1 MMQFKK
7 LTLLFFF
14 VACSAIMF
22 AQTDTTTAAAV
33 LDTIPLG
40 TPELAQS
47 TADVPAELTTVV
59 PIAPAGVSANSLMR
73 GFIGMISIL
82 AIAFIFSRNR
92 RRIDWRTVVIGLA
105 VQAAL
110 AIGVLYVPFIKVFF
124 EVIAQFFVKVMDFTG
139 AGAQFLFGDLL
150 DTSKIGY
157 VFVFQVLPTIIFFS
171 ALTSLLYYLNVI
183 QVVVVG
189 IAWLLKKA
197 FRLSGAEGLTVAGN
211 IFLGQT
217 EAPLLVKRYLPNM
230 NKSEMFLV
238 MSAGMATIAG
248 AVLTAYIGLLGGDD
262 PVARLTFA
270 KYLLSASVMAAP
282 GVIVI
287 AKIIYPQTE
296 TVDTDLKVDR
306 NSVGAN
312 VLDAISNGTVEGVK
326 VAVNVGA
333 MLLVFIA
340 MVAMLDYVLG
350 GVIGRYTGLNEWLT
364 SISDGKYTT
373 FNFQFVV
380 GMVCTP
386 IAWLMG
392 VAKEDML
399 EVGSLLGTKVMINEF
414 VAYNDM
420 AVMKEAGRFIYE
432 KSIIMST
439 FLLCGFANISS
450 IGIQI
455 GGISILA
462 PNQRKTLTE
471 LGFLA
476 LLCGTLASCMS
487 ATIIGMIL
495 G

>member
-1 MMQFKK
+1 MIQFKK

-22 AQTDTTTAAAV
+22 AQTDTTAAAV
-33 LDTIPLG
+33 LDSIPLG
-40 TPELAQS
+40 TPEMAQS
-47 TADVPAELTTVV
+47 PADTPAELTTVV
-59 PIAPAGVSANSLMR
+59 PIAPAGISANSLMR
-73 GFIGMISIL
+73 GILGMISIL
-82 AIAFIFSRNR
+82 GIAFIFSKNR
-92 RRIDWRTVVIGLA
+92 RRIDWKTVLIGLA
-105 VQAAL
+105 VQTAL
-110 AIGVLYVPFIKVFF
+110 AVGVLYIPFIKVFF

-157 VFVFQVLPTIIFFS
+157 IFVFQVLPTIIFFS
-171 ALTSLLYYLNVI
+171 ALTSLLYYLNVV

-248 AVLTAYIGLLGGDD
+248 AVLTAYIGLLGGSD
-262 PVARLTFA
+262 PVARITFA

-296 TVDTDLKVDR
+296 SVDTDLKVDR
-306 NSVGAN
+306 NSVGKN

-340 MVAMLDYVLG
+340 MVAMLDYILG
-350 GVIGRYTGLNEWLT
+350 GLIGHYTGLNSWLT
-364 SISDGKYTT
+364 NVSDGKFTT

-392 VAKEDML
+392 VAKEDM
-399 EVGSLLGTKVMINEF
+399 VAIGGLLGTKVMINEF

-420 AVMKEAGRFIYE
+420 ATMKAAGTFIYE
-432 KSIIMST
+432 KSIIMAT

-462 PNQRKTLTE
+462 PNQRQTLTE

-476 LLCGTLASCMS
+476 LICGTLASCMS
-487 ATIIGMIL
+487 ATIVGMIL

>member
-1 MMQFKK
+1 MNRLRNLSLCLM
-7 LTLLFFF
+7 LL
-14 VACSAIMF
+14 VGTIAM
-22 AQTDTTTAAAV
+22 AQTGAADTVAQTP
-33 LDTIPLG
+33 IPVTGMNGQSIFRGILG
-40 TPELAQS
+40 I
-47 TADVPAELTTVV
+47 V
-59 PIAPAGVSANSLMR
+59 
-73 GFIGMISIL
+73 SIL
-82 AIAFIFSRNR
+82 LIAIAFSKNR
-92 RRIDWRTVVIGLA
+92 KAIAWKTVASGLVIQVVLA
-105 VQAAL
+105 VG
-110 AIGVLYVPFIKVFF
+110 ILYVPFVKTTF
-124 EVIAQFFVKVMDFTG
+124 EVLAQFFIKVMDFTA
-139 AGAQFLFGDLL
+139 AGSDFLFGSLL
-150 DTSKIGY
+150 DTSKLGY
-157 VFVFQVLPTIIFFS
+157 LFVFQVLPTIIFFS

-183 QVVVVG
+183 QIVVVG

-197 FRLSGAEGLTVAGN
+197 FALSGAEGLTVAGN

-230 NKSEMFLV
+230 NRSEIFLV

-262 PVARLTFA
+262 PVARLTYA
-270 KYLLSASVMAAP
+270 KYLISASVMAAP

-296 TVDTDLKVDR
+296 SVDTDLKVETD
-306 NSVGAN
+306 SVGKN

-340 MVAMLDYVLG
+340 MMAMLDYILG
-350 GVIGRYTGLNEWLT
+350 GLIGHYTGLNNLLASVT
-364 SISDGKYTT
+364 DGRYTT
-373 FNFQFVV
+373 FNFQFLMGVV
-380 GMVCTP
+380 FTP

-392 VAKEDML
+392 VAKEDM
-399 EVGSLLGTKVMINEF
+399 VAIGSLLGTKVMINEF
-414 VAYNDM
+414 VAYNDL
-420 AVMKEAGRFIYE
+420 AILKSTAGLVYE
-432 KSIIMST
+432 KSIIMAT

-462 PNQRKTLTE
+462 PNQRQALTQ

-476 LLCGTLASCMS
+476 LICGTLASCMS
-487 ATIIGMIL
+487 ATIVGMIL

>member
-1 MMQFKK
+1 MIDFRK
-7 LTLLFFF
+7 LTLLVFLFSCATF
-14 VACSAIMF
+14 MF
-22 AQTDTTTAAAV
+22 GQTDSSQV
-33 LDTIPLG
+33 LLDTIPLAE
-40 TPELAQS
+40 PQLAGASATAPS
-47 TADVPAELTTVV
+47 TVTAVV
-59 PIAPAGVSANSLMR
+59 PQAPAGISVN
-73 GFIGMISIL
+73 SIL
-82 AIAFIFSRNR
+82 RGLLGMVSILLIAFAFSRNR
-92 RRIDWRTVVIGLA
+92 RAIDWKVVLIGLA
-105 VQAAL
+105 IQIAL
-110 AIGVLYVPFIKVFF
+110 AVGVLYVPFIKTFF
-124 EVIAQFFVKVMDFTG
+124 EIIATFFVKVMEFTS
-139 AGAQFLFGDLL
+139 AGADFLFGNLL

-157 VFVFQVLPTIIFFS
+157 IFVFQVLPTIIFFS
-171 ALTSLLYYLNVI
+171 ALTSLLYYLNVV

-248 AVLTAYIGLLGGDD
+248 AVLTAYIGLLGGND

-287 AKIIYPQTE
+287 AKIMYPQTE

-306 NSVGAN
+306 NSVGKN

-340 MVAMLDYVLG
+340 MVAMLDYILG
-350 GVIGRYTGLNEWLT
+350 GLIGEHTGLNAWLT
-364 SISDGKYTT
+364 NVSDGKFTT

-380 GMVCTP
+380 GMIFTP

-392 VAKEDML
+392 VANSDM
-399 EVGSLLGTKVMINEF
+399 VAIGGLLGTKVMINEF
-414 VAYNDM
+414 VAYNDL
-420 AVMKEAGRFIYE
+420 ASLKEAGAIMYE
-432 KSIIMST
+432 KSIIMAT

-462 PNQRKTLTE
+462 PNQRETLTQ

-476 LLCGTLASCMS
+476 LVCGTLASCMS
-487 ATIIGMIL
+487 ATIVGMIL

>member
-1 MMQFKK
+1 MNHLRK
-7 LTLLFFF
+7 LSLSSMLML
-14 VACSAIMF
+14 ASAAM
-22 AQTDTTTAAAV
+22 AQT
-33 LDTIPLG
+33 
-40 TPELAQS
+40 EQ
-47 TADVPAELTTVV
+47 VV
-59 PIAPAGVSANSLMR
+59 APIAPTGITMTSVIRGV
-73 GFIGMISIL
+73 IGVISIL
-82 AIAFIFSRNR
+82 LIAFLFSKNR
-92 RRIDWRTVVIGLA
+92 KAINWKIIITGLII
-105 VQAAL
+105 QALL
-110 AIGVLYVPFIKVFF
+110 AIGVLKVPFVAAFF
-124 EVIAQFFVKVMDFTG
+124 EIIAQFFVKVMDFTA
-139 AGAQFLFGDLL
+139 AGSNFLFGGLL
-150 DTSKIGY
+150 DTSNLGY
-157 VFVFQVLPTIIFFS
+157 IFVFQVLPTIIFFS
-171 ALTSLLYYLNVI
+171 ALTSLLYYLNIV

-197 FRLSGAEGLTVAGN
+197 FGLSGAEGLTVAGN

-230 NKSEMFLV
+230 NRSEMFLV

-262 PVARLTFA
+262 PVARLMYA

-287 AKIIYPQTE
+287 AKMIYPQTE
-296 TVDTDLKVDR
+296 GVDTDLKVDKS
-306 NSVGAN
+306 SVGTN

-340 MVAMLDYVLG
+340 MVAMVDFLLE
-350 GVIGRYTGLNEWLT
+350 GVIGHYTGLNSWLAEVT
-364 SISDGKYTT
+364 NGKYTE

-380 GMVCTP
+380 GALFTP
-386 IAWLMG
+386 IAWLIG
-392 VAKEDML
+392 VSYEDM
-399 EVGSLLGTKVMINEF
+399 VAIGGLLGTKVMINEF
-414 VAYNDM
+414 VAYNDLTVLK
-420 AVMKEAGRFIYE
+420 ATGGFVYE
-432 KSIIMST
+432 KSIIMAT

-462 PNQRKTLTE
+462 PNQRETLTQ

-476 LLCGTLASCMS
+476 LLCGTLASCLS
-487 ATIIGMIL
+487 ATIVGMIL

>member
-1 MMQFKK
+1 MNTFKK
-7 LTLLFFF
+7 LTLLAVFLSLTTLLFSQSDSAQ
-14 VACSAIMF
+14 VAI
-22 AQTDTTTAAAV
+22 
-33 LDTIPLG
+33 DTIQLG
-40 TPELAQS
+40 QQAASQAAQIAP
-47 TADVPAELTTVV
+47 TDVEVVV
-59 PIAPAGVSANSLMR
+59 PIAPGGISVNSLWR
-73 GFIGMISIL
+73 GVLGMITIL
-82 AIAFIFSRNR
+82 LIAFAFSKNR
-92 RRIDWRTVVIGLA
+92 KAIDWKVVLIGLA
-105 VQAAL
+105 IQVGL
-110 AIGVLYVPFIKVFF
+110 AIGVLYVPFIKAFF
-124 EVIAQFFVKVMDFTG
+124 EIIAAMFVKVMDFTA
-139 AGAQFLFGDLL
+139 AGADFVFGSLL

-157 VFVFQVLPTIIFFS
+157 IFAFKVLPTIIFFS
-171 ALTSLLYYLNVI
+171 ALTSLLYYLNVV

-230 NKSEMFLV
+230 NRSEMFLV

-262 PVARLTFA
+262 PQSQLTFA
-270 KYLLSASVMAAP
+270 KYLISASVMAAP

-296 TVDTDLKVDR
+296 SVDTDIKVDR
-306 NSVGAN
+306 TSVGKN
-312 VLDAISNGTVEGVK
+312 VLDAVSNGTVEGIK
-326 VAVNVGA
+326 VAVNVGG
-333 MLLVFIA
+333 MLIVFIA
-340 MVAMLDYVLG
+340 MVAMLDYILG
-350 GVIGRYTGLNEWLT
+350 GLIGHYTGLNDWLA
-364 SISDGKYTT
+364 SISDGKYAS

-380 GMVCTP
+380 GMIFTP

-392 VAKEDML
+392 VANEDML
-399 EVGSLLGTKVMINEF
+399 QIGSLLGTKVMLNEF

-420 AVMKEAGRFIYE
+420 AAMKEVGAFIYE
-432 KSIIMST
+432 KSIIMAT

-462 PNQRKTLTE
+462 PNQRETLTQ
-471 LGFLA
+471 LGFLS
-476 LLCGTLASCMS
+476 LICGTLASCMS
-487 ATIIGMIL
+487 ATIVGMIL

>member
-1 MMQFKK
+1 MIDFRK
-7 LTLLFFF
+7 LTLLVFLFSCATF
-14 VACSAIMF
+14 MF
-22 AQTDTTTAAAV
+22 GQTDSSQV
-33 LDTIPLG
+33 LLDTIPLAE
-40 TPELAQS
+40 PQLAGAAATAPS
-47 TADVPAELTTVV
+47 TVTAVV
-59 PIAPAGVSANSLMR
+59 PQAPAGISVN
-73 GFIGMISIL
+73 SIL
-82 AIAFIFSRNR
+82 RGLLGMVSILLIAFAFSRNR
-92 RRIDWRTVVIGLA
+92 RAIDWKVVLIGLA
-105 VQAAL
+105 IQIAL
-110 AIGVLYVPFIKVFF
+110 AVGVLYVPFIKTFF
-124 EVIAQFFVKVMDFTG
+124 EIIATFFVKVMEFTS
-139 AGAQFLFGDLL
+139 AGADFLFGNLL

-157 VFVFQVLPTIIFFS
+157 IFVFQVLPTIIFFS
-171 ALTSLLYYLNVI
+171 ALTSLLYYLNVV

-248 AVLTAYIGLLGGDD
+248 AVLTAYIGLLGGND

-287 AKIIYPQTE
+287 AKIMYPQTE

-306 NSVGAN
+306 NSVGKN

-340 MVAMLDYVLG
+340 MVAMLDYILG
-350 GVIGRYTGLNEWLT
+350 GLIGEHTGLNAWLT
-364 SISDGKYTT
+364 NVSDGKFTT

-380 GMVCTP
+380 GMIFTP

-392 VAKEDML
+392 VANSDM
-399 EVGSLLGTKVMINEF
+399 VAIGGLLGTKVMINEF
-414 VAYNDM
+414 VAYNDL
-420 AVMKEAGRFIYE
+420 ASLKEAGAIMYE
-432 KSIIMST
+432 KSIIMAT

-462 PNQRKTLTE
+462 PNQRETLTQ

-476 LLCGTLASCMS
+476 LVCGTLASCMS
-487 ATIIGMIL
+487 ATIVGMIL

>member
-1 MMQFKK
+1 MNHLRK
-7 LTLLFFF
+7 LSL
-14 VACSAIMF
+14 SAMLMLSSVVM
-22 AQTDTTTAAAV
+22 AQT
-33 LDTIPLG
+33 
-40 TPELAQS
+40 EQ
-47 TADVPAELTTVV
+47 VV
-59 PIAPAGVSANSLMR
+59 APIAPTGITAASFFRGILGV
-73 GFIGMISIL
+73 ISIL
-82 AIAFIFSRNR
+82 LIAFLFSKNR
-92 RRIDWRTVVIGLA
+92 KAINWKIVITGLTL
-105 VQAAL
+105 QALL
-110 AIGVLYVPFIKVFF
+110 AIGVLKVPFVAAFF
-124 EVIAQFFVKVMDFTG
+124 EIVAQFFVKVMDFTA
-139 AGAQFLFGDLL
+139 AGSNFLFGGLL
-150 DTSKIGY
+150 DTSNIGY
-157 VFVFQVLPTIIFFS
+157 IFVFQVLPTIVFFS

-197 FRLSGAEGLTVAGN
+197 FGLSGAEGLTVAGN

-230 NKSEMFLV
+230 NRSEMFLV

-248 AVLTAYIGLLGGDD
+248 AVLTAYVGLLGGND
-262 PVARLTFA
+262 PVARLMYA

-287 AKIIYPQTE
+287 AKMIYPQTE
-296 TVDTDLKVDR
+296 SVDTDLKVD
-306 NSVGAN
+306 SATVGSN

-340 MVAMLDYVLG
+340 MVAMVDFLLE
-350 GVIGRYTGLNEWLT
+350 GVIGHYTGLNNWLADVT
-364 SISDGKYTT
+364 DGKYTE

-380 GMVCTP
+380 GAIFTP

-392 VAKEDML
+392 VAKEDM
-399 EVGSLLGTKVMINEF
+399 VAIGGLLGTKVMINEF
-414 VAYNDM
+414 VAYNELT
-420 AVMKEAGRFIYE
+420 VLKSAGAFVYE

-462 PNQRKTLTE
+462 PNQRETLTQ

-476 LLCGTLASCMS
+476 LICGTLASCLS
-487 ATIIGMIL
+487 ATIVGMIL

>member
-1 MMQFKK
+1 MNHLRK
-7 LTLLFFF
+7 LSL
-14 VACSAIMF
+14 SAMLMLAGTAM
-22 AQTDTTTAAAV
+22 AQT
-33 LDTIPLG
+33 
-40 TPELAQS
+40 EQ
-47 TADVPAELTTVV
+47 VV
-59 PIAPAGVSANSLMR
+59 APIAPTGVTMTSIFR
-73 GFIGMISIL
+73 GVIGVISIL
-82 AIAFIFSRNR
+82 LIAFLFSKNR
-92 RRIDWRTVVIGLA
+92 KAINWKTIITGLA
-105 VQAAL
+105 IQAML
-110 AIGVLYVPFIKVFF
+110 AIGVLKVPFVASFF
-124 EVIAQFFVKVMDFTG
+124 EIIAQFFVKVMDFTA
-139 AGAQFLFGDLL
+139 AGSDFLFGGLL
-150 DTSKIGY
+150 DTSNLGY
-157 VFVFQVLPTIIFFS
+157 IFVFQVLPTIIFFS
-171 ALTSLLYYLNVI
+171 ALTSLLYYLNIV

-197 FRLSGAEGLTVAGN
+197 FGLSGAEGLTVAGN

-230 NKSEMFLV
+230 NRSEMFLV

-262 PVARLTFA
+262 PVARLMYA

-287 AKIIYPQTE
+287 AKMIYPQTE
-296 TVDTDLKVDR
+296 GVDTDLKVDKS
-306 NSVGAN
+306 SVGTN

-340 MVAMLDYVLG
+340 MVAMVDFLLE
-350 GVIGRYTGLNEWLT
+350 GVIGHYTGLNSWLADVT
-364 SISDGKYTT
+364 DGKYTQ

-380 GMVCTP
+380 GSIFTP
-386 IAWLMG
+386 IAWLIG
-392 VAKEDML
+392 ISHEDM
-399 EVGSLLGTKVMINEF
+399 VAIGSLLGTKVMINEF
-414 VAYNDM
+414 VAYNDLTILK
-420 AVMKEAGRFIYE
+420 ATGGFVYE
-432 KSIIMST
+432 KSVIMAT

-462 PNQRKTLTE
+462 PNQRETLTQ

-476 LLCGTLASCMS
+476 LLCGTLASCLS
-487 ATIIGMIL
+487 ATIVGMIL

>member
-1 MMQFKK
+1 MNNLKK
-7 LTLLFFF
+7 LTLLFSFIVCASTF
-14 VACSAIMF
+14 MF
-22 AQTDTTTAAAV
+22 GQTDSSQVISDTLSVITEPVQMTTEVAR
-33 LDTIPLG
+33 
-40 TPELAQS
+40 E
-47 TADVPAELTTVV
+47 VV
-59 PIAPAGVSANSLMR
+59 APIAPSGISFRSIMR
-73 GFIGMISIL
+73 GLIGIFSIL
-82 AIAFIFSRNR
+82 IIAFAFSRNR
-92 RRIDWRTVVIGLA
+92 RAISWKTVVVGLSIQLLLA
-105 VQAAL
+105 V
-110 AIGVLYVPFIKVFF
+110 GVLYVPFVKAFF
-124 EVIAQFFVKVMDFTG
+124 EIIAQFFVKIMDFTA
-139 AGAQFLFGDLL
+139 AGADFLFSGLL
-150 DTSKIGY
+150 DTSKMGY
-157 VFVFQVLPTIIFFS
+157 IFVFQVLPTIIFFS
-171 ALTSLLYYLNVI
+171 AFTSLLYYLNIVQVI
-183 QVVVVG
+183 VVG

-270 KYLLSASVMAAP
+270 KYLISASVMAAP

-287 AKIIYPQTE
+287 AKIMYPQTE
-296 TVDTDLKVDR
+296 SVDTDLKVDR
-306 NSVGAN
+306 NSVGKN
-312 VLDAISNGTVEGVK
+312 LLDAISNGTVEGVK

-340 MVAMLDYVLG
+340 MVAMLDYILG
-350 GVIGRYTGLNEWLT
+350 GWLGEWTGLNGLLARV
-364 SISDGKYTT
+364 SDGKFTT

-380 GMVCTP
+380 GMIFTP

-392 VAKEDML
+392 VAQQDM
-399 EVGSLLGTKVMINEF
+399 VSIGSLLGTKVMLNEF
-414 VAYNDM
+414 VAYNDL
-420 AVMKEAGRFIYE
+420 ATMKEAGTLIYE
-432 KSIIMST
+432 KSIVMAT

-462 PNQRKTLTE
+462 PNQRETLTR

-476 LLCGTLASCMS
+476 LICGTLASCMS
-487 ATIIGMIL
+487 ATMVGMIL